1 MKQLLTFLLLV
12 ALGAGLYYFLVV
24 KPVDQPVNPNANNSG
39 FLKTE
44 AEIRNKL
51 AEFRIE
57 QDKVR
62 RRIALLEDGK
72 NKTVAYLKE
81 NGITSTSDITDKEV
95 KLKVNSLKRDV
106 ADIKK
111 LKDSVAE
118 YDKAIYSIESM
129 LEEIARNRITEEV
142 AISDDKALEMDK
154 IIIHLDE
161 KLGVD
166 EEIDILEE
174 EELRDLLESELG
186 ESEPSNEAEA
196 AATNN

>member
-1 MKQLLTFLLLV
+1 
-12 ALGAGLYYFLVV
+12 
-24 KPVDQPVNPNANNSG
+24 
-39 FLKTE
+39 
-44 AEIRNKL
+44 
-51 AEFRIE
+51 
-57 QDKVR
+57 VR

>member
-1 MKQLLTFLLLV
+1 M
-12 ALGAGLYYFLVV
+12 
-24 KPVDQPVNPNANNSG
+24 
-39 FLKTE
+39 
-44 AEIRNKL
+44 
-51 AEFRIE
+51 
-57 QDKVR
+57 R